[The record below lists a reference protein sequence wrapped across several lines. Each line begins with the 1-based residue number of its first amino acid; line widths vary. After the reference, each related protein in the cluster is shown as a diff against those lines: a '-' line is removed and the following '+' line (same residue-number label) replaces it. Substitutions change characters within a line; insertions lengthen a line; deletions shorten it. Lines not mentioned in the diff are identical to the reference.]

1 MGGSGE
7 NRALG
12 KGSTFLPSL
21 ASFLFNETGIDRL
34 IPNRAEAIR
43 AKLLQLARQDDAP
56 ALLAVGLQLGIS
68 ALATH
73 AHLKH
78 RCEVWALVR

>member
-1 MGGSGE
+1 MGGSRE

-34 IPNRAEAIR
+34 MPNRAEAIR

-68 ALATH
+68 ALAAH
-73 AHLKH
+73 APLKH